1 MDLSKEYHKFGK
13 ARICHILSQYPGRI
27 YPEDFPGEYLVRKI
41 TPQIL
46 ASIYQVREENKLGFF
61 KSTNSVSLSQP
72 LMLNVCIKV

>member
-13 ARICHILSQYPGRI
+13 ARICQILSQYPGRI

-46 ASIYQVREENKLGFF
+46 ASIY
-61 KSTNSVSLSQP
+61 
-72 LMLNVCIKV
+72 